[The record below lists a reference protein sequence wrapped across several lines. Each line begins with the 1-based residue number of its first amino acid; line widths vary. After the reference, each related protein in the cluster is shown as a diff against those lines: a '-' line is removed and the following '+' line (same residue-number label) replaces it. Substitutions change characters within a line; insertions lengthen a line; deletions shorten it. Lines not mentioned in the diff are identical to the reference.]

1 MPRPPARLRVSLSLA
16 FLGLRVSRM
25 LRPHEPPRLGFVLVA
40 GQDYI
45 SLTDMA
51 NARTDDD
58 RAADVIKKTGYA
70 TAILLNCWEHG
81 RLSITRILKWS
92 NLTTLNHKQ
101 VYPVL

>member
-1 MPRPPARLRVSLSLA
+1 MAKLN
-16 FLGLRVSRM
+16 
-25 LRPHEPPRLGFVLVA
+25 VLQNEISIITVD
-40 GQDYI
+40 GQDNI

-51 NARTDDD
+51 NARTDDA
-58 RAADVIKKTGYA
+58 RAADVIKNWIRNRYT
-70 TAILLNCWEHG
+70 IELLEHG